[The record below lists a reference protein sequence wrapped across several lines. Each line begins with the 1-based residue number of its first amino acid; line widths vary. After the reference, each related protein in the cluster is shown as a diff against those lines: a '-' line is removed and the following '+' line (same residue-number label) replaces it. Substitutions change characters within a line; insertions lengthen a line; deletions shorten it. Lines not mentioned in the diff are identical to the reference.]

1 MAEAYVDA
9 CCFIDLAEGTAEWR
23 GVVQARLSAL
33 APATELVTSRLSR
46 LECRAKPLREG
57 DEIALAK
64 LDAQF
69 SQVRILEVSAAVLER
84 ATLLRA
90 RHGFR
95 APDAIHLAS
104 AIDAGA
110 EVFITDDV
118 QLGRCAQIRVDVL
131 AVAPR

>member
-1 MAEAYVDA
+1 
-9 CCFIDLAEGTAEWR
+9 
-23 GVVQARLSAL
+23 
-33 APATELVTSRLSR
+33 
-46 LECRAKPLREG
+46 
-57 DEIALAK
+57 
-64 LDAQF
+64 
-69 SQVRILEVSAAVLER
+69 VRILEVSAAVLER

-104 AIDAGA
+104 AIDAGD

-118 QLGRCAQIRVDVL
+118 QLGRCAEIRADVL